1 MFASKSRANG
11 VLLATISA
19 GLLTALALTTQAR
32 DSGSDS
38 SKPGVLSIGGSVT
51 EIVYALGQGDR
62 LVARDTTST
71 YPPEAEDLPDVG
83 YMRALSPEGV
93 LSVSPELIL
102 SEDGAGPPETMA
114 VLTSSGVDIVTIPNV
129 ESGPGIAEKIKRV
142 GDALGV
148 SKEAEALAAN
158 VEAEIATAKARAD
171 RLAGD
176 SPKRVLFVLSMQ
188 GGRVM
193 ASGTGTAASAIIEL
207 AGGVNAVTEFEGYK
221 PMTDEAV
228 SVAAP
233 DVILMMDRG
242 GDHAIANEVLFGMPA
257 FQPTPAAETGAIV
270 RMDGLYLLG
279 FGPRTAKAV
288 SDLSHHLYGG

>member
-1 MFASKSRANG
+1 MFAPRSRASG
-11 VLLATISA
+11 ALLAALSA
-19 GLLTALALTTQAR
+19 ALLAVMGAMTPAQGDDTGQ
-32 DSGSDS
+32 
-38 SKPGVLSIGGSVT
+38 PGVLSIGGSVT
-51 EIVYALGQGDR
+51 EIVYALGEGDR

-71 YPPEAEDLPDVG
+71 FPVEARALPDVG

-93 LSVSPELIL
+93 LSVSPGLIL
-102 SEDGAGPPETMA
+102 SEDGAGPPETME
-114 VLTSSGVDIVTIPNV
+114 VLNASGVEIVTIPSV
-129 ESGPGIAEKIKRV
+129 ETGPGIADKIRRV
-142 GDALGV
+142 GDALDV
-148 SKEAEALAAN
+148 ADKADALAAN
-158 VEAEIATAKARAD
+158 VEAEIAAARSRAED
-171 RLAGD
+171 LAGD
-176 SPKRVLFVLSMQ
+176 APKRVLFVLSMQ

-193 ASGTGTAASAIIEL
+193 ASGTGTAAASIIEL

-228 SVAAP
+228 SRAEP

-270 RMDGLYLLG
+270 RMDGLFLLG

-288 SDLSHHLYGG
+288 TDLSQHLYGS

>member
-1 MFASKSRANG
+1 MFARKSRANG
-11 VLLATISA
+11 TLLAALS
-19 GLLTALALTTQAR
+19 TALLAAVGATAPAH
-32 DSGSDS
+32 GSDTAQ
-38 SKPGVLSIGGSVT
+38 PGVLSIGGSVT

-93 LSVSPELIL
+93 LSVSPGMIL
-102 SEDGAGPPETMA
+102 SEEGAGPPETMN
-114 VLTSSGVDIVTIPNV
+114 VLTSSGVDIVTIPNA
-129 ESGPGIAEKIKRV
+129 ETGPGIAEKIMRV

-148 SKEAEALAAN
+148 SDKAEALATN

-176 SPKRVLFVLSMQ
+176 TPKRVLFILSMQ

-193 ASGTGTAASAIIEL
+193 ASGTGTAAASIIDL
-207 AGGVNAVTEFEGYK
+207 AGGINAVTEFEGYK

-228 SVAAP
+228 SRAAP

-279 FGPRTAKAV
+279 FGPRTAQAV
-288 SDLSHHLYGG
+288 SDLSQHLYGG